1 MTGFCVERF
10 YDAYFLR
17 IRLFISI
24 SIQKFVRKLCQQT
37 SHRKC
42 LKWCFWRF

>member
-17 IRLFISI
+17 IRLFIYSYI
-24 SIQKFVRKLCQQT
+24 YSEIR
-37 SHRKC
+37 S
-42 LKWCFWRF
+42 